1 MRFGKSIVWESIRN
15 FIKTFFDK
23 SPTMM
28 YEDDSE
34 WWSSSRFLT
43 VYIGVSMTTLM
54 LLLWVILSFIE
65 HEILPIPES
74 VIVLY
79 LSTLTI
85 ILTGRYKQKIKE
97 LDLQKMV
104 EGLGSKSNKN
114 SDSEESNSDCES
126 PYGENK

>member
-1 MRFGKSIVWESIRN
+1 MKFQKSIVRESIRN

-28 YEDDSE
+28 YEDDSK

-43 VYIGVSMTTLM
+43 IYIGVSMTTLI
-54 LLLWVILSFIE
+54 LSLWVLLSMLE
-65 HEILPIPES
+65 HKILPIPES

-85 ILTGRYKQKIKE
+85 ILTGRYKQKVKE
-97 LDLQKMV
+97 LDIQKMI
-104 EGLGSKSNKN
+104 ENLNSKNDDKQ
-114 SDSEESNSDCES
+114 DEESDLDEYDSSKE
-126 PYGENK
+126 K